1 MATESN
7 YIERHVNEVGNSQK
21 SKEQY
26 LSEGIA
32 YDKAKQY
39 QLALEACEQ
48 AIQLDCN
55 YARAFH
61 GKGLALAGLGR
72 NAEVV
77 KAYQQAIR
85 LDPRNT
91 RVYIDLG
98 KVLYQLR
105 QFEESGKAYR
115 HAMQFDPNITQVYHD
130 LTKAL
135 VDKADI
141 LYDRVK
147 HDLFYGEAIVAY
159 EQATLFNPDDANAY
173 LQLGKAMYE
182 LGLYKESG
190 KCI

>member
-48 AIQLDCN
+48 AIQLDLC
-55 YARAFH
+55 
-61 GKGLALAGLGR
+61 
-72 NAEVV
+72 
-77 KAYQQAIR
+77 
-85 LDPRNT
+85 
-91 RVYIDLG
+91 
-98 KVLYQLR
+98 
-105 QFEESGKAYR
+105 
-115 HAMQFDPNITQVYHD
+115 
-130 LTKAL
+130 
-135 VDKADI
+135 
-141 LYDRVK
+141 
-147 HDLFYGEAIVAY
+147 YGESIVAY
-159 EQATLFNPDDANAY
+159 EQAILFNPDDANAY

-190 KCI
+190 NAYKRAVQYDSTLADIYTNQLRALTDKGETLYDKGRYRE